1 MMQLANQPEHETEKR
16 LLNLMLNEPH
26 INKKSLQQIQN
37 STLVI
42 AGEND
47 VIKKE
52 HTEMIAKEIPNAKL
66 KIYPK
71 VTHYLP
77 FEIADDLNKDVIGF
91 LKN

>member
-1 MMQLANQPEHETEKR
+1 M
-16 LLNLMLNEPH
+16 NLISIKNLYSKFRNP
-26 INKKSLQQIQN
+26 
-37 STLVI
+37 TLVL